1 MKEINYYV
9 RAYKKGNTGRKGP
22 IALESVYND
31 ISKAIIK
38 CQQLIYQHEDLYYYS
53 IERVII
59 TKNE

>member
-9 RAYKKGNTGRKGP
+9 RAYKKGSTGRKGP